1 MITFPS
7 CEWQKKEP
15 LSQAVSDENW
25 ALLPHGRPWRGGSPW
40 CRPALWFVEKKIW
53 MGERCTSLSPRTA
66 RRKDSPK
73 LNTPP
78 PPPPPYICIWTIS
91 NPTWTPETQ
100 SETLRRLQNITVQT
114 VWRPYDPI
122 TRSGP
127 SLDKKTR
134 DGRSALWGKGVPRP
148 ALWNTLAAPPAKTV
162 KTVGRWLGK
171 IKRSHDKTIWQHGTM
186 IMVIIITHLLLYT
199 SKLLKYTCW
208 VYNV

>member
-1 MITFPS
+1 M
-7 CEWQKKEP
+7 
-15 LSQAVSDENW
+15 SDENW
-25 ALLPHGRPWRGGSPW
+25 ALLPHGRPWRGGSLW
-40 CRPALWFVEKKIW
+40 SRPALWFVEKK
-53 MGERCTSLSPRTA
+53 
-66 RRKDSPK
+66 
-73 LNTPP
+73 
-78 PPPPPYICIWTIS
+78 S

-134 DGRSALWGKGVPRP
+134 DGRPALWGKGVPLP

-186 IMVIIITHLLLYT
+186 IMVIIITHLFLYT
-199 SKLLKYTCW
+199 SKLLKYTCR
-208 VYNV
+208 VYNVLGSRWTCVKYFNFLLPLGTLSKTF